1 LQKTARCLLQLLSRA
16 LARLD
21 KTCPPRVRFQLAFQ
35 QEGQAVRD
43 VVSLD
48 DRLMILLFLPKRPNS
63 RQHIA
68 PVIRD
73 NLHRH
78 AHPSAGRAQ
87 VRRDHVPVAV
97 RHDVQSEH
105 VDVVMVRAV
114 ALAT

>member
-1 LQKTARCLLQLLSRA
+1 M
-16 LARLD
+16 
-21 KTCPPRVRFQLAFQ
+21 
-35 QEGQAVRD
+35 RD

-48 DRLMILLFLPKRPNS
+48 DMLMILLFLPKRTNS

-87 VRRDHVPVAV
+87 VRRDHVPIAV

-105 VDVVMVRAV
+105 LDVVMVRAV